1 MNKKISTVFMA
12 ALLMVGAPLS
22 SVYAEGIPTEAAYV
36 AASDLELKNGVKF
49 YLGTSNNLFPTTEV
63 ELDGGTKVITFGT
76 PTALNA
82 TTTAVFE
89 VCDYAYQANG
99 DISTFSLKVKGQY
112 VYAKLASSATTAA
125 AAADK
130 AKDVTKAFQV
140 KGKKIHFDGIY
151 AALPGATALQANGSN
166 AVAFTATK
174 ELEAD
179 DLNEAKGG
187 SFSLKYA
194 ATELAEPNIF
204 DQKIVA
210 ITLNAAITTNG
221 TGKLADYKSGNYFAI
236 GVKDAD
242 LAAVVAAADGKNELN
257 NDDEAKAF
265 FDKTTFIVLDDEN
278 NFDLDALNGEGEG
291 YKFKTVKGEKIN
303 KDNSANA
310 MFTVN
315 EFDCVNNSGEYRLS
329 LVNPTVASSA
339 TIYAGAIKAT
349 PTDTKVYITTVVADK
364 AGKLISA
371 TFNGTNWVPASA
383 LLKENAMNTVSIYFT
398 SGTPSTSTD
407 PTTGVVTEY
416 HKYLVLGVDATPSA
430 YELHANAADD
440 VDFTSPAAQWV
451 VNGFDG
457 KSTFTLVNREN
468 PATSVKLTLAT
479 TSTAGVYE
487 IVDAG
492 GEEID
497 NISATVGTNNNAKA
511 LAGKKVK
518 FTSLTTTNRDGF
530 LNLAADEMKGI
541 ELVFSGANA
550 AVGEKTYYGAFT
562 YTTGS
567 TPALDKYAP
576 SLESAA
582 SYFDFEKAKN
592 AAGKVDYIMN
602 EVEYAYL
609 DANGVVAAEKDT
621 LYVASY
627 KLKAAKDKYLKDDF
641 AYDATGGEFIFKK
654 NLNGTYAMLPVA
666 TAGSGVYGTEIA
678 YNAQVVSVNATT
690 PLAFAA
696 NVEYLYGNNAKSF
709 SNVSFSYSSEATSL
723 EAVPQHVLFD
733 SSLGAISMQQS
744 DKGFMEGIVSGK
756 GTDADF
762 TLWLDTADSKA
773 AIPSFYI
780 SKGITKT
787 KAEEAAETRLFLY
800 NSVDSMSYWTEGS
813 AVMTPDPD
821 YVLAGTTATPK
832 AIFRAAALNHPDT
845 LATVVDGEEV
855 ALVMKDADA
864 SKGQKNGLNR
874 YRFNIVLA
882 DEEVDGEYVIKN
894 GSKYLYNLNGCLGF
908 TSAKAEALVVTLGEG
923 DATSNEEAPAVET
936 VKVIA
941 GNGQLTI
948 AGAQGKKVVISNI
961 LGQVV
966 ANTVVSSDNATIA
979 APQGIVVVAVEGE
992 EAVKAIVK

>member
-1 MNKKISTVFMA
+1 M
-12 ALLMVGAPLS
+12 
-22 SVYAEGIPTEAAYV
+22 
-36 AASDLELKNGVKF
+36 
-49 YLGTSNNLFPTTEV
+49 
-63 ELDGGTKVITFGT
+63 
-76 PTALNA
+76 
-82 TTTAVFE
+82 
-89 VCDYAYQANG
+89 
-99 DISTFSLKVKGQY
+99 
-112 VYAKLASSATTAA
+112 
-125 AAADK
+125 
-130 AKDVTKAFQV
+130 
-140 KGKKIHFDGIY
+140 
-151 AALPGATALQANGSN
+151 
-166 AVAFTATK
+166 
-174 ELEAD
+174 
-179 DLNEAKGG
+179 
-187 SFSLKYA
+187 
-194 ATELAEPNIF
+194 
-204 DQKIVA
+204 
-210 ITLNAAITTNG
+210 
-221 TGKLADYKSGNYFAI
+221 
-236 GVKDAD
+236 
-242 LAAVVAAADGKNELN
+242 
-257 NDDEAKAF
+257 
-265 FDKTTFIVLDDEN
+265 
-278 NFDLDALNGEGEG
+278 
-291 YKFKTVKGEKIN
+291 
-303 KDNSANA
+303 
-310 MFTVN
+310 
-315 EFDCVNNSGEYRLS
+315 
-329 LVNPTVASSA
+329 
-339 TIYAGAIKAT
+339 
-349 PTDTKVYITTVVADK
+349 
-364 AGKLISA
+364 
-371 TFNGTNWVPASA
+371 
-383 LLKENAMNTVSIYFT
+383 
-398 SGTPSTSTD
+398 
-407 PTTGVVTEY
+407 
-416 HKYLVLGVDATPSA
+416 
-430 YELHANAADD
+430 
-440 VDFTSPAAQWV
+440 
-451 VNGFDG
+451 
-457 KSTFTLVNREN
+457 
-468 PATSVKLTLAT
+468 TLAT

-709 SNVSFSYSSEATSL
+709 SNVSFNYSSEATSL

-787 KAEEAAETRLFLY
+787 KAEEAAETRLFF
-800 NSVDSMSYWTEGS
+800 V
-813 AVMTPDPD
+813 
-821 YVLAGTTATPK
+821 
-832 AIFRAAALNHPDT
+832 
-845 LATVVDGEEV
+845 
-855 ALVMKDADA
+855 
-864 SKGQKNGLNR
+864 
-874 YRFNIVLA
+874 
-882 DEEVDGEYVIKN
+882 
-894 GSKYLYNLNGCLGF
+894 
-908 TSAKAEALVVTLGEG
+908 
-923 DATSNEEAPAVET
+923 
-936 VKVIA
+936 
-941 GNGQLTI
+941 QLC
-948 AGAQGKKVVISNI
+948 
-961 LGQVV
+961 
-966 ANTVVSSDNATIA
+966 
-979 APQGIVVVAVEGE
+979 
-992 EAVKAIVK
+992 

>member
-1 MNKKISTVFMA
+1 MKRYLFRIITLVCVKMMIPSFLFAGTVFNANAQKITLVYEQVELHKILEEVKRLTSYDFIYKPENIDGGKKVSLDIREENLEPALKKIFDPMGISMRIESQVIMLQKGQQEEISKRVLKGKVLDEDKNPLPGVNVFITGTTIG
-12 ALLMVGAPLS
+12 ALTDM
-22 SVYAEGIPTEAAYV
+22 
-36 AASDLELKNGVKF
+36 NGEFQIGVP
-49 YLGTSNNLFPTTEV
+49 GNVTS
-63 ELDGGTKVITFGT
+63 ITFSFIGMKS
-76 PTALNA
+76 
-82 TTTAVFE
+82 VE
-89 VCDYAYQANG
+89 Y
-99 DISTFSLKVKGQY
+99 SLKEVDWSKPVK
-112 VYAKLASSATTAA
+112 
-125 AAADK
+125 
-130 AKDVTKAFQV
+130 
-140 KGKKIHFDGIY
+140 IIM
-151 AALPGATALQANGSN
+151 
-166 AVAFTATK
+166 
-174 ELEAD
+174 
-179 DLNEAKGG
+179 
-187 SFSLKYA
+187 
-194 ATELAEPNIF
+194 
-204 DQKIVA
+204 
-210 ITLNAAITTNG
+210 
-221 TGKLADYKSGNYFAI
+221 
-236 GVKDAD
+236 
-242 LAAVVAAADGKNELN
+242 KNEVATL
-257 NDDEAKAF
+257 DE
-265 FDKTTFIVLDDEN
+265 V
-278 NFDLDALNGEGEG
+278 
-291 YKFKTVKGEKIN
+291 
-303 KDNSANA
+303 
-310 MFTVN
+310 
-315 EFDCVNNSGEYRLS
+315 
-329 LVNPTVASSA
+329 
-339 TIYAGAIKAT
+339 
-349 PTDTKVYITTVVADK
+349 
-364 AGKLISA
+364 
-371 TFNGTNWVPASA
+371 
-383 LLKENAMNTVSIYFT
+383 
-398 SGTPSTSTD
+398 
-407 PTTGVVTEY
+407 
-416 HKYLVLGVDATPSA
+416 
-430 YELHANAADD
+430 
-440 VDFTSPAAQWV
+440 V

-709 SNVSFSYSSEATSL
+709 SNVSFNYSSEATSL

-832 AIFRAAALNHPDT
+832 AIFRAAALNHPDR
-845 LATVVDGEEV
+845 
-855 ALVMKDADA
+855 K
-864 SKGQKNGLNR
+864 
-874 YRFNIVLA
+874 
-882 DEEVDGEYVIKN
+882 
-894 GSKYLYNLNGCLGF
+894 
-908 TSAKAEALVVTLGEG
+908 
-923 DATSNEEAPAVET
+923 
-936 VKVIA
+936 
-941 GNGQLTI
+941 
-948 AGAQGKKVVISNI
+948 
-961 LGQVV
+961 
-966 ANTVVSSDNATIA
+966 SDHR
-979 APQGIVVVAVEGE
+979 GRL
-992 EAVKAIVK
+992 